1 MLYSIIPPILIIL
14 SLIGIILFLM
24 KKAPAAARLEEQDK
38 KDVFNR
44 ADPAGDILE
53 ESDATSMPGRVNNLK
68 QKFSAVP
75 QRTSGAVRAGFSKL
89 TGAGKVFSGVGRL
102 TKKRNDPNL
111 DNFEKEPVD
120 EEIWKEKFRMFEEK
134 QEALAGNES
143 VSPFRTEISARKNG
157 PLRPTISSEIVVP
170 SKKIVQGRKR
180 EAFENILIDRIA
192 ANPKDTDAYERLGEY
207 YIEIRSLKDAKECF
221 KQVIKIDPKNKSV
234 KMKMRRLER
243 MLGR

>member
-24 KKAPAAARLEEQDK
+24 KKAPEAARLEEQDK
-38 KDVFNR
+38 KNVFSR
-44 ADPAGDILE
+44 VSSAEDILK
-53 ESDATSMPGRVNNLK
+53 ESAPAFMPGMVNDLK

-75 QRTSGAVRAGFSKL
+75 QKTSGAVKAGFSKL
-89 TGAGKVFSGVGRL
+89 SGAGKIFSGVGKL
-102 TKKRNDPNL
+102 TKRKNNPNL
-111 DNFEKEPVD
+111 DGFEKEPVGD
-120 EEIWKEKFRMFEEK
+120 ERWKEKFRLYEEK
-134 QEALAGNES
+134 QDVQTENAPS
-143 VSPFRTEISARKNG
+143 VRVEIPARKNG
-157 PLRPTISSEIVVP
+157 ISRPTISSEIAVP
-170 SKKIVQGRKR
+170 SRMVVQGRKK

-192 ANPKDTDAYERLGEY
+192 ANPKDTEAYERLGEY

-221 KQVIKIDPKNKSV
+221 KQVIRIDPKNKSV